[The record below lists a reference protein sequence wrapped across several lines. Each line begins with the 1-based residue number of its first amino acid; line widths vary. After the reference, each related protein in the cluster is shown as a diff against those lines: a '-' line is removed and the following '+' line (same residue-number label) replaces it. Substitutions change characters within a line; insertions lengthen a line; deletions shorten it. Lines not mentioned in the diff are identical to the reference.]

1 MEELSVGTISTLVV
15 AIFIIVTL
23 FKGVHT
29 VDQSNEYV
37 VERFGKY
44 RTTLT
49 AGINI
54 IIPYLDRVAHKV
66 SVLERQLPSFYISVI
81 TRDNVEVNLES
92 TVFFRITDPSKSVYR
107 IRNVDQ
113 ALQTTA
119 ESIVRSAAGKLDL
132 DELQSS
138 RSQMNQEILENLRE
152 AAEIWGV
159 EITRS
164 EITDVQVDEQT
175 KQAQRQ
181 QLNAE
186 RERRATV
193 ARAEGEKRSIELQ
206 ADAKLYEAQKVADAI
221 RIKADAD
228 AYSVEIAAK
237 AIAEQTRLIA
247 DAINDNGQAAV
258 QYDILQKQVDALS
271 VMGSSP
277 NSKTLV
283 VPTDVTK
290 TLGGLEIIKDMLK
303 S

>member
-1 MEELSVGTISTLVV
+1 MEGLSVGTISTLVV
-15 AIFIIVTL
+15 AIFIILTL
-23 FKGVHT
+23 FKGVYT

-247 DAINDNGQAAV
+247 AAINDNGQAAV

>member
-1 MEELSVGTISTLVV
+1 MEGLSVGTISTLVI

-247 DAINDNGQAAV
+247 AAINDNGQAAV

>member
-247 DAINDNGQAAV
+247 AAINDNGQAAV

>member
-1 MEELSVGTISTLVV
+1 MEGLSVGTISTLVV

-206 ADAKLYEAQKVADAI
+206 ADA
-221 RIKADAD
+221 
-228 AYSVEIAAK
+228 
-237 AIAEQTRLIA
+237 
-247 DAINDNGQAAV
+247 
-258 QYDILQKQVDALS
+258 
-271 VMGSSP
+271 
-277 NSKTLV
+277 
-283 VPTDVTK
+283 
-290 TLGGLEIIKDMLK
+290 
-303 S
+303 

>member
-1 MEELSVGTISTLVV
+1 MEGLSVGTISTLVV

>member
-1 MEELSVGTISTLVV
+1 MEELSVGAISTLVIAV
-15 AIFIIVTL
+15 FIIVTL

-37 VERFGKY
+37 VERFGKF

-54 IIPYLDRVAHKV
+54 VIPYIDRIAHKV
-66 SVLERQLPSFYISVI
+66 SILERQLPSFYISVI

-92 TVFFRITDPSKSVYR
+92 TVFFRIIDPSKSVYR

-138 RSQMNQEILENLRE
+138 RSQMNQEILENLRG

-206 ADAKLYEAQKVADAI
+206 AEAKLFEAQKQADAI
-221 RIKADAD
+221 RVKADAD
-228 AYSVEIAAK
+228 AYAVEIAAK

-247 DAINDNGQAAV
+247 EAINNNGQAAV
-258 QYDILQKQVDALS
+258 QYDILQKQVGALTT
-271 VMGSSP
+271 MGASP

-290 TLGGLEIIKDMLK
+290 TLGGLEVIKDLLK

>member
-1 MEELSVGTISTLVV
+1 MEGLSVGTISTLVV

-23 FKGVHT
+23 FKGVYT

-247 DAINDNGQAAV
+247 AAINDNGQAAV